1 MTNLFKKL
9 GHHIKRNPNE
19 KKKRPITSPTTLQH
33 FVVVKPKPPS
43 NRELLTNIL
52 LTMKYWLE
60 DEITGGKEK
69 FDSNDMES
77 ILTNIKYMIE
87 CITNDYPLDARVSNE
102 YYMK

>member
-9 GHHIKRNPNE
+9 GYRIKRNPNE
-19 KKKRPITSPTTLQH
+19 NKKRPT
-33 FVVVKPKPPS
+33 
-43 NRELLTNIL
+43 NRELLINIL

-77 ILTNIKYMIE
+77 ILTDIKYMID
-87 CITNDYPLDARVSNE
+87 CINNDYPLDAQTIIIV
-102 YYMK
+102 